1 MPQPVFHFLNGNR
14 FQASDILTEPK
25 TEEVK
30 RSMKERLFTWPWRPL
45 KKTKYVT
52 TQVPS
57 RQVIF
62 ANGTY
67 FAHSDVIE
75 EIRQLT
81 LKETE

>member
-1 MPQPVFHFLNGNR
+1 MPQPHIQILNGNR
-14 FQASDILTEPK
+14 FQASEILTEPK

-30 RSMKERLFTWPWRPL
+30 RGWKERLFTWPWRPMN
-45 KKTKYVT
+45 KTKYVT

-62 ANGTY
+62 SNGTY
-67 FAHSDVIE
+67 FAHPAVIE